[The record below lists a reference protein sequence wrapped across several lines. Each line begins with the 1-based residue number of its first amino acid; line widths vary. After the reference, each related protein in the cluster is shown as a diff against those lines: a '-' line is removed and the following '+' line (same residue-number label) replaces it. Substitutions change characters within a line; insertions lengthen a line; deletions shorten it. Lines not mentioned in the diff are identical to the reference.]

1 MRFATIYRPTAL
13 FSLKNSIATNS
24 GAKSLFLPS
33 PYAIKMAILNQAI
46 TTEGINFNGKHKL
59 YFDCIKEMQIEYR
72 IKGGIC
78 INNAFVKILK
88 PERPDGK
95 EEGESIGFSR
105 TVAFREYIHL
115 TGDLEIIFSHK
126 RTDLSDILIPF
137 LQKYLHKINYFGKRG
152 CFFQFIEY
160 RENPSEP
167 NVVPFNKSYFTGGI
181 LQKYDDFDDS
191 AKNFS
196 FDNVNSYTSFRT
208 SRKDVILSLPIKQE
222 KTSKSYT
229 YFKVSNEK

>member
-1 MRFATIYRPTAL
+1 MRFSTIYQPTAL
-13 FSLKNSIATNS
+13 FSLKNSMATNS

-46 TTEGINFNGKHKL
+46 TTEGVDFNGKHKL
-59 YFDCIKEMQIEYR
+59 YFDCIKETQIEYR
-72 IKGGIC
+72 IMGSIC
-78 INNAFVKILK
+78 VNNAFVKILK

-126 RTDLSDILIPF
+126 RSDLDDILMPF
-137 LQKYLHKINYFGKRG
+137 LQKFLHKINYFGKRG
-152 CFFQFIEY
+152 CFFQFVEY
-160 RENPSEP
+160 VDNPNEP
-167 NVVPFNKSYFTGGI
+167 NVLPFNMPNFKSGI
-181 LQKYDDFDDS
+181 LQKFDDFDDS
-191 AKNFS
+191 AKNFT
-196 FDNVNSYTSFRT
+196 FDNVNSYTSLRT
-208 SRKDVILSLPIKQE
+208 SRKEVILTLPIKQE

-229 YFKVSNEK
+229 YFSVIK